1 MNRRDG
7 FEYTYT
13 SLGESGRREVE
24 RLMADYR
31 TSDDLARLR
40 MLDFKARRLPALV
53 ATLMGTA
60 GALAL
65 AGGIAMSLMLSAV
78 PGALLAAAG
87 ACVCAAAYP
96 AYVRALKRGKAKYG
110 EEILRLTDKLLGED
124 EKGSFT
130 KD

>member
-1 MNRRDG
+1 MNRHDG

-60 GALAL
+60 RALAL
-65 AGGIAMSLMLSAV
+65 AGGIAMVADALRRPRRVARGGGRVRVCGGV
-78 PGALLAAAG
+78 PRVRPRAETRQGEVRRGDLA
-87 ACVCAAAYP
+87 
-96 AYVRALKRGKAKYG
+96 
-110 EEILRLTDKLLGED
+110 TDG
-124 EKGSFT
+124 
-130 KD
+130 

>member
-13 SLGESGRREVE
+13 SLGESGRWEVE

-87 ACVCAAAYP
+87 ACACAVAYP

-110 EEILRLTDKLLGED
+110 EEILRLTDKLLGDD